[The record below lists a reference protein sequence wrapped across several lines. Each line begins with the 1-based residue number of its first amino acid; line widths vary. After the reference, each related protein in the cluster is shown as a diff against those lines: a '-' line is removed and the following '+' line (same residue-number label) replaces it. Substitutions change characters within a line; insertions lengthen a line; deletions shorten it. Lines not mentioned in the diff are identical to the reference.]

1 MRKTAHSLQSGAALI
16 VAMLVFALA
25 AALIVGIQR
34 EFTLFYQRGANLFTG
49 EQAYAYLLGAE
60 ELASL
65 ALLLDYDADKQAGRA
80 RDDLG
85 EVWAQETT
93 PYALDE
99 GGWLFGEV
107 EDLQGRFNLNALAGE
122 IRSEAGEPR
131 YSPAQS
137 QFIRLLQAL
146 EEPALSQP
154 EAVAVTEAV
163 ADWLDRDSNPS
174 LNGAED
180 DFYSGQ
186 TPSYRAANQ
195 PMSSVSELR
204 AIANVTP
211 ELYRALL
218 PLVTVWPRSSKSI
231 NIHTASLPV
240 LRSIN
245 GDDELLPLPLADGEA
260 LVEQRN
266 TEGFLDKADF
276 LAQPVFAGKPLD
288 KVSTQLGESS
298 SYFLLSA
305 LVEIADR
312 EVRLY
317 SVLERQQRQVTSLVR
332 ASGSL

>member
-1 MRKTAHSLQSGAALI
+1 
-16 VAMLVFALA
+16 MLVFALA

-34 EFTLFYQRGANLFTG
+34 EFTLFYQRGSNLFFG

-85 EVWAQETT
+85 EVWAREAT

-99 GGWLFGEV
+99 GGWLFGEI
-107 EDLQGRFNLNALAGE
+107 EDLQSRFNLNTLAGQV
-122 IRSEAGEPR
+122 RSEQGEPR
-131 YSPAQS
+131 YSAAQR

-146 EEPALSQP
+146 EQPVLSQA
-154 EAVAVTEAV
+154 EAIAVTESV
-163 ADWLDRDSNPS
+163 ADWLDRDSEQS
-174 LNGAED
+174 FNGAED
-180 DFYSGQ
+180 DFYFGQ
-186 TPSYRAANQ
+186 TPAYRAANRA
-195 PMSSVSELR
+195 MSSVSELR
-204 AIANVTP
+204 AVANVSP
-211 ELYRALL
+211 ELYAALL
-218 PLVTVWPRSSKSI
+218 PLVTVWPQAGKPI

-245 GDDELLPLPLADGEA
+245 GDDELSPLSVAEGEA
-260 LVEQRN
+260 LIERRA
-266 TEGFLDKADF
+266 TEGFADKSDF
-276 LAQPVFAGKPLD
+276 LIQPVFAD
-288 KVSTQLGESS
+288 KSMEQMAAQLGESS
-298 SYFLLSA
+298 NYFLLSA

-317 SVLERQQRQVTSLVR
+317 SVLERKQRQVTSLVR